1 MSALAKGRGTAINR
15 PLDEAA
21 TLLFS
26 GFEAEAAEV
35 DRAAGLDARAKVR
48 CSVGAAITLLPAAV
62 VQGEMKPLE
71 RGGAVSNLYQ
81 RQAPPPQPL
90 PSCDR

>member
-1 MSALAKGRGTAINR
+1 MHGQPPGIEILEPSINLRVGVEPMSALAKGRGTAINR

-48 CSVGAAITLLPAAV
+48 CSGGAAIIS
-62 VQGEMKPLE
+62 
-71 RGGAVSNLYQ
+71 RF
-81 RQAPPPQPL
+81 PPP
-90 PSCDR
+90 

>member
-35 DRAAGLDARAKVR
+35 DRAAGLDAQAKVR
-48 CSVGAAITLLPAAV
+48 CSGGAAIIPQPAAV
-62 VQGEMKPLE
+62 VQWIE
-71 RGGAVSNLYQ
+71 R
-81 RQAPPPQPL
+81 APPK
-90 PSCDR
+90 R